1 MKKIGEEMLEESMVS
16 EDEEADGHTIR
27 SARNLDLRKLDTL
40 VDTQLT
46 EYRFLK

>member
-16 EDEEADGHTIR
+16 EEEADGHTIR

-40 VDTQLT
+40 IDTQLT

>member
-16 EDEEADGHTIR
+16 EDEHTIK

-40 VDTQLT
+40 VDLQLT
-46 EYRFLK
+46 EYRFLKQSC